1 MSARHMSDTP
11 LTHDTFASQ
20 LPIALLFLAAVVAI
34 VFVNTGPRSASKTS
48 PSPPA
53 AIEVMLQPVCGDCGE
68 VVAAGLAEA
77 ATDRGPAPRAAVI
90 FQVRMLDGTV
100 RAFRDFE
107 PGVSIGD
114 RVRVIG
120 GSLTLLL

>member
-1 MSARHMSDTP
+1 MSAQHLSDTP
-11 LTHDTFASQ
+11 LARDTFTSQ
-20 LPIALLFLAAVVAI
+20 LPIALLFVAAVIAI
-34 VFVNTGPRSASKTS
+34 VLVNTGPRSASK
-48 PSPPA
+48 PSASAPA
-53 AIEVMLQPVCGDCGE
+53 AIEVMLQPVCVDCGE

-77 ATDRGPAPRAAVI
+77 ATDRGSASRAAVV

-120 GSLTLLL
+120 DSLTLLL